1 MLLCSALLLYFT
13 SLHFCSATA
22 TWYDVESVADVFVPL
37 PIPLPLHVC
46 TILRHVMGWD
56 GMGYEYGMVVR
67 YDRGG
72 DYWILLTRKYLWING
87 KYGYST
93 LGTHEST
100 HIHITH
106 TCIYIYM

>member
-1 MLLCSALLLYFT
+1 MIRTYTMVSKSKFMIQAKGLLYFI
-13 SLHFCSATA
+13 LFAIQHLLLLFN
-22 TWYDVESVADVFVPL
+22 WFV
-37 PIPLPLHVC
+37 
-46 TILRHVMGWD
+46 W
-56 GMGYEYGMVVR
+56 
-67 YDRGG
+67 G